1 MPAKSAREWFWTA
14 APGALIVFPGLQ
26 SAMLYHDQSEDYR
39 PLFWMQG
46 RPIYANT
53 LLAIFHIA
61 AFVIS
66 ALFIHFYGLERVVD
80 SLALFPTLVMHGEVW
95 RLFTYIAFD
104 QLFFDKQSLWFLINI
119 ALFWFFGREVEQ
131 YVGRKTYLKL
141 YAALVFIP
149 AIMFCLLGLVVN
161 LDIPFLDCC
170 DVFFGMFI
178 AFATI
183 YPGALPSFWLP
194 LTASA
199 LAWILLA
206 VSTVIDIAF
215 SDFNAFF
222 MLWISSAVAYT
233 GMRVVGAGRGMTW
246 LTDWLEE
253 RRAQRLARARNFKVL
268 RDQQAHES
276 IDAILEKISR
286 HGVESLN
293 ASERAAL
300 ERARTK
306 LIQRDQR

>member
-1 MPAKSAREWFWTA
+1 
-14 APGALIVFPGLQ
+14 
-26 SAMLYHDQSEDYR
+26 MLYHEQSDDYR

-53 LLAIFHIA
+53 LLALFHIA

-66 ALFIHFYGLERVVD
+66 ALFIHYLGLNKVAYA
-80 SLALFPTLVMHGEVW
+80 LALFPPLVWHGEVW

-131 YVGRKTYLKL
+131 FVGRKTYLKL

-149 AIMFCLLGLVVN
+149 AILFCLLGGFVDN
-161 LDIPFLDCC
+161 PFLDCC

-194 LTASA
+194 LTAAA

-222 MLWISSAVAYT
+222 MLWTSSAVAYT
-233 GMRVVGAGRGMTW
+233 GMRLVGAGRGMTW
-246 LTDWLEE
+246 FTDWLEE
-253 RRAQRLARARNFKVL
+253 KRAQRLARARNFKVL
-268 RDQQAHES
+268 RDQQTNES
-276 IDAILEKISR
+276 IDAILEKISQ

-293 ASERAAL
+293 AGERAAL